1 MVAFLEWERR
11 FGDRWIA
18 ALQGRWL
25 INTDPTAPL
34 HGLRDDSL
42 LTLRLSPLFLTRW
55 PADSRQNAG
64 VGPLSFEA
72 NYVQA
77 SWNFHF

>member
-34 HGLRDDSL
+34 HELRDDSL
-42 LTLRLSPLFLTRW
+42 LTLRLSRF
-55 PADSRQNAG
+55 
-64 VGPLSFEA
+64 F
-72 NYVQA
+72 
-77 SWNFHF
+77 